1 MQSTAFT
8 VCKFYKTQTSTYCA
22 CKMIFKL
29 AQECDSLWGENAGR
43 AQEEMVKRDFIFNVI
58 YISKVNTES
67 RYAKRNIDRIILEG
81 GNMILVM
88 LLFTL

>member
-1 MQSTAFT
+1 MRSTGFT

-29 AQECDSLWGENAGR
+29 ACKMIFTLAHERDSLWGENAGR
-43 AQEEMVKRDFIFNVI
+43 GQEEMVKRDFIFNGI

-67 RYAKRNIDRIILEG
+67 RYAKGILTE
-81 GNMILVM
+81 
-88 LLFTL
+88 